1 MLAYFYIYIINQEVD
16 VVKQSSIVDPYSIST
31 LVLCRMGLRY
41 IYILF
46 GFVIEGF
53 VQDPFH
59 LFLSCVCGM
68 LVYRVEKSYVATSLA
83 VCLLFK

>member
-1 MLAYFYIYIINQEVD
+1 MLTNFYIYIINQEVD
-16 VVKQSSIVDPYSIST
+16 VVKQSSIVDLYSIST
-31 LVLCRMGLRY
+31 FIPCRMRLRY

-59 LFLSCVCGM
+59 LFFELCM
-68 LVYRVEKSYVATSLA
+68 WYVS
-83 VCLLFK
+83 V